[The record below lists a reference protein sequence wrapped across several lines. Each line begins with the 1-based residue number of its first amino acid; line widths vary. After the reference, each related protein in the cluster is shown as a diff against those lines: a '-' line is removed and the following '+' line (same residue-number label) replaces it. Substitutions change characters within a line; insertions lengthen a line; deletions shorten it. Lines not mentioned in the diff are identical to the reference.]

1 MSDNAYFAII
11 PETPVEIRELA
22 SYMGPE
28 RKRKG
33 ELFLS
38 PVNHRDRKGNRSG
51 IFCNTLPH
59 PWQTGTRIC
68 LLHLR
73 LLWNLRLSLAQLP
86 FYVKRYLSCYIDPYS
101 ARSQMNQYEHLPVAT
116 QITIDSYPIVELYTF
131 YHAVR
136 QVAVSDPGRAGG
148 TPLLVCKVMFNA
160 KCGYEN
166 HEQLLI
172 RGWTRAHSLSLSDSG
187 L

>member
-1 MSDNAYFAII
+1 
-11 PETPVEIRELA
+11 
-22 SYMGPE
+22 
-28 RKRKG
+28 
-33 ELFLS
+33 
-38 PVNHRDRKGNRSG
+38 
-51 IFCNTLPH
+51 
-59 PWQTGTRIC
+59 
-68 LLHLR
+68 
-73 LLWNLRLSLAQLP
+73 
-86 FYVKRYLSCYIDPYS
+86 
-101 ARSQMNQYEHLPVAT
+101 MNQYEHLPVAT